1 MTSNGHGY
9 CDGHNAM
16 DDVVQNGMMMKWWK
30 QYLHEVAMQL
40 KKQMATMQM
49 VGEVIT
55 ATMVMHK
62 MME

>member
-1 MTSNGHGY
+1 
-9 CDGHNAM
+9 M